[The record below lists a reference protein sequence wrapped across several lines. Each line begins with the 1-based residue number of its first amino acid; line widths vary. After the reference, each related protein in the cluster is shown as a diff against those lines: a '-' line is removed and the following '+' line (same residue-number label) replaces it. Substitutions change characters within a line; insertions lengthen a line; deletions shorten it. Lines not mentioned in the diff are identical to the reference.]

1 MERKDFLAQMGMG
14 AALVFGLG
22 CLGGCS
28 KSSSGSSVAAAPSGV
43 DFTLDLTASANANL
57 KVPGGY
63 VYNSGI
69 VVAYTLAGTYIAV
82 SQACT
87 HEGVTVNYDK
97 TNKQFWCPSHGA
109 KFSESG
115 TVVLGPATSALKQ
128 YATALTGTTLRIV
141 G

>member
-1 MERKDFLAQMGMG
+1 MERKDFLAQMGVG
-14 AALVFGLG
+14 AALVFGFS

-28 KSSSGSSVAAAPSGV
+28 KSSSSSVTPAPSGV
-43 DFTLDLTASANANL
+43 DFTLDLSASSNANL
-57 KVPGGY
+57 KVPGGFIY
-63 VYNSGI
+63 SGGI
-69 VVAYTLAGTYIAV
+69 IVAYTLASTYVAV

-87 HEGVTVNYDK
+87 HEGVTINYDK

-115 TVVLGPATSALKQ
+115 AVVLGPASLALKQ
-128 YATALTGTTLRIV
+128 YTTILTGNSLRIM